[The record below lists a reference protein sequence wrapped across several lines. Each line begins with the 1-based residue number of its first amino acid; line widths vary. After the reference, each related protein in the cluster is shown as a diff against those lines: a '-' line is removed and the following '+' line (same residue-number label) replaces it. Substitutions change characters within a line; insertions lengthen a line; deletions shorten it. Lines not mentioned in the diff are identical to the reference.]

1 MSKMIDNYIKYTVHK
16 YKKRSF
22 ISIFMVLG
30 IAIGLVLIGL
40 MVIPFSLNKSVFAQQ
55 GQQGDLPNINASSL
69 FNTRTIILPNNIKNL
84 VITIPDEAHHGDPAK
99 YGGKE
104 SRFIDQPFLPQNAV
118 INKGTNVVWFSADVN
133 HDHNLKV
140 NENSSSSGDAPFSF
154 DSGTYTYTQNTKP
167 IKFNNTGILGY
178 SDPNADSESKGF
190 VMRGNIR
197 VIDQP
202 SSSSSGLSSTNGTTP
217 DTIGAFMIPK
227 RTMEKYISDF
237 KSHGFNI
244 DSTHE
249 FASLRGGEKG
259 TGSQQILVVWTSSGM
274 DLTKVLSG
282 LKEITSTLPYS

>member
-1 MSKMIDNYIKYTVHK
+1 MSKTNVNCSKSTQ
-16 YKKRSF
+16 YKNKKKSF
-22 ISIFMVLG
+22 NSVYMVSGITTCLVMLGLFVTPYSISRPV
-30 IAIGLVLIGL
+30 
-40 MVIPFSLNKSVFAQQ
+40 SAQQ
-55 GQQGDLPNINASSL
+55 EDSPTINASSL
-69 FNTRTIILPNNIKNL
+69 FNTSTIILPNSIKNL

-99 YGGKE
+99 YGDKE

-118 INKGTNVVWFSADVN
+118 INKGTNVIWFSADVN
-133 HDHNLKV
+133 HDHNLKI
-140 NENSSSSGDAPFSF
+140 NENGSTSGTAPFSF

-167 IKFNNTGILGY
+167 IKFNNTGNFAY

-197 VIDQP
+197 VIDKASG
-202 SSSSSGLSSTNGTTP
+202 SSTTNGTTP

-227 RTMEKYISDF
+227 RSMDKYISDF

-249 FASLRGGEKG
+249 FASLRGGQKG
-259 TGSQQILVVWTSSGM
+259 TGSQQILMVWTSSGM

-282 LKEITSTLPYS
+282 LKDITSTLPYS

>member
-1 MSKMIDNYIKYTVHK
+1 MSKNIVKYSKNTQ
-16 YKKRSF
+16 YKNKKKSF
-22 ISIFMVLG
+22 TSVYMAPG
-30 IAIGLVLIGL
+30 IAICLVLLGL
-40 MVIPFSLNKSVFAQQ
+40 IVIPFSLNKPVIAQQ
-55 GQQGDLPNINASSL
+55 GQQEETPNINASSL
-69 FNTRTIILPNNIKNL
+69 FNTRTIVLPNSIKNL
-84 VITIPDEAHHGDPAK
+84 IVTIPDEAHHGDPAK

-118 INKGTNVVWFSADVN
+118 IKKGTNVIWFSADVN
-133 HDHNLKV
+133 HDHILKI
-140 NENSSSSGDAPFSF
+140 NENSSSSGAAPFSF

-167 IKFNNTGILGY
+167 IKFNNTGNFAY

-197 VIDQP
+197 VIDQTSG
-202 SSSSSGLSSTNGTTP
+202 SSSASSSTNGTNP

-227 RTMEKYISDF
+227 RSMDKYISDF

-249 FASLRGGEKG
+249 FASLRGGQKG

-282 LKEITSTLPYS
+282 LKNITTTLPYS

>member
-1 MSKMIDNYIKYTVHK
+1 
-16 YKKRSF
+16 
-22 ISIFMVLG
+22 MVMG
-30 IAIGLVLIGL
+30 ITTCLVLLGL
-40 MVIPFSLNKSVFAQQ
+40 FVTPYILSRPVSAQQ
-55 GQQGDLPNINASSL
+55 EDSPNINASSL
-69 FNTRTIILPNNIKNL
+69 FNTRTIILPNSIKNL

-99 YGGKE
+99 YGDKE

-118 INKGTNVVWFSADVN
+118 INKGTNVIWFSADVN
-133 HDHNLKV
+133 HDHNLKI
-140 NENSSSSGDAPFSF
+140 NENGSTSGAAPFSF
-154 DSGTYTYTQNTKP
+154 DSGTYTYTQNTRP
-167 IKFNNTGILGY
+167 IKFNNTGNFAY

-197 VIDQP
+197 VIDKASG
-202 SSSSSGLSSTNGTTP
+202 SSTTNGTTP

-227 RTMEKYISDF
+227 RSMDKYISDF

-249 FASLRGGEKG
+249 FASLRGGQKG

-282 LKEITSTLPYS
+282 LKDITSTLPYS

>member
-1 MSKMIDNYIKYTVHK
+1 MFT
-16 YKKRSF
+16 
-22 ISIFMVLG
+22 ISG
-30 IAIGLVLIGL
+30 ISIGLVLIGL
-40 MVIPFSLNKSVFAQQ
+40 MVVPLSLNQPVFAQQ
-55 GQQGDLPNINASSL
+55 RQQGDLSNINASNL

-118 INKGTNVVWFSADVN
+118 INKGTNVIWFSADVN
-133 HDHNLKV
+133 HDHNLKI
-140 NENSSSSGDAPFSF
+140 NENSSSSRASPFSF

-167 IKFNNTGILGY
+167 IKFNNTGNFGY

-197 VIDQP
+197 VLDQP
-202 SSSSSGLSSTNGTTP
+202 TSSSSGLSSTNGTTP

-227 RTMEKYISDF
+227 KSVDKYISDF

-249 FASLRGGEKG
+249 FASLRGGQKG

-282 LKEITSTLPYS
+282 LKRNYFHSSIQLAN